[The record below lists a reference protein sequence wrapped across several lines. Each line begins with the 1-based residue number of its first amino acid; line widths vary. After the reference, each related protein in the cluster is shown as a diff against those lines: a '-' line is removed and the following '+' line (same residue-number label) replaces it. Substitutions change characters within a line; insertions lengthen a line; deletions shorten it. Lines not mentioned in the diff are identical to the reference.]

1 MGVKMSEG
9 ITIALIGFA
18 GAVLGAAIA
27 GFASIAAA
35 GVKKEG
41 QNSISYG
48 LLGLLASIGAAGGL
62 VLGALFGSML
72 VRQTDVSSTSSA
84 PIIPGSQTETP
95 RVTIQTPSLS
105 IGSPPRIAKGALL
118 YEDTFDSS
126 SGWNVEEG
134 MTIEN
139 GNLVIRPGYDA
150 VPKNPVQYADFV
162 FESQFYIPGSGSM
175 AFYLRHQ
182 RPPCADWNCS
192 IQIALYFDSGYQEL
206 AARRFLGDRPTQQF
220 DIMKTGLTSLRPL
233 NWNKI
238 TVQAKGN
245 EYSIYIND
253 IFVLN
258 FSDSTYASGS
268 FIIDNA
274 PNSSGEIKLDY
285 IRTYQIP

>member
-1 MGVKMSEG
+1 MSEG
-9 ITIALIGFA
+9 ITIAFIGFA

-35 GVKKEG
+35 EVKKEG
-41 QNSISYG
+41 QNSISCG
-48 LLGLLASIGAAGGL
+48 LLGFLASIGAAGGL

-72 VRQTDVSSTSSA
+72 VRQTGFSSLPTA
-84 PIIPGSQTETP
+84 PMTTGSQTETP
-95 RVTIQTPSLS
+95 RVNIQTQVTPSGL
-105 IGSPPRIAKGALL
+105 PQIAKGSLL

-139 GNLVIRPGYDA
+139 GNLIVRPGYDA
-150 VPKNPVQYADFV
+150 VPQNPAQYTDFA
-162 FESQFYIPGSGSM
+162 FESRFYIPQSGSM

-192 IQIALYFDSGYQEL
+192 IQIALYFNSNYQEL
-206 AARRFLGDRPTQQF
+206 AARRFLGDKPTQQF
-220 DIMKTGLTSLRPL
+220 DIIKTGLAFLHPS

-238 TVQAKGN
+238 IVQVKGS
-245 EYSIYIND
+245 EYSVYIND
-253 IFVLN
+253 AFVLN
-258 FSDSTYASGS
+258 FSDSRYASGA

-274 PNSSGEIKLDY
+274 ANSNGEIKLDY
-285 IRTYQIP
+285 IRIYQIP